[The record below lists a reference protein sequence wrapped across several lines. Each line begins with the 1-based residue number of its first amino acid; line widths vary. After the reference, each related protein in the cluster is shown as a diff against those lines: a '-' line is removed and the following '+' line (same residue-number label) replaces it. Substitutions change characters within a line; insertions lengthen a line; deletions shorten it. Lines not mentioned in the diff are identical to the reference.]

1 MPCSYQFEANAG
13 GHVVKYDEATGLAA
27 VSTYFLDVKGTVLS
41 FNADQKVSLVF
52 VNLARDKLRFLGAV
66 DFTTAVAAKG
76 PSSCHGL
83 AFNSY
88 YEY

>member
-1 MPCSYQFEANAG
+1 MPRSFQFEANAG
-13 GHVVKYDEATGLAA
+13 GHVVKYDEATGITA
-27 VSTYFLDVKGTVLS
+27 VSTYFLDVPGTILR
-41 FNADQKVSLVF
+41 FNADQKVSLFF
-52 VNLARDKLRFLGAV
+52 VDLARDKLQLLGAV
-66 DFTTAVAAKG
+66 DFTSAVASKG